1 MEMLQ
6 GYVVGGFD
14 VEDVVEAL
22 GEVDGDD
29 ERQELLQAMAP
40 AVEAVA
46 LPAAEVRKIE
56 AVCPAATKVLETT
69 QAACTLAFGTVTAR
83 RVLFVIDISGSMD
96 CTCEFR
102 GRSSTRLDLVKE
114 DLRAVLK
121 TIGDESYFGILAFD
135 NNTKWV
141 SRFGRATKDNVRQ
154 ALLAV
159 NSLEAN
165 GGTDIYSALSEAVGV
180 HRREGLDAIYL
191 LTDGEDGREDE
202 TVELVRGSSMPKVH
216 TTAMLVGGFRSSL
229 QAQMMAFAMFGGGG
243 FNYCSLDS
251 LTSTKSAMERV
262 ADITGGVFRNLESPM

>member
-1 MEMLQ
+1 
-6 GYVVGGFD
+6 
-14 VEDVVEAL
+14 
-22 GEVDGDD
+22 
-29 ERQELLQAMAP
+29 
-40 AVEAVA
+40 
-46 LPAAEVRKIE
+46 
-56 AVCPAATKVLETT
+56 VCPAATKVLETT

-154 ALLAV
+154 ALSAV

-216 TTAMLVGGFRSSL
+216 TTAMRGRVQLLLAGQPHVDQVSDGE
-229 QAQMMAFAMFGGGG
+229 GGGHHRR
-243 FNYCSLDS
+243 
-251 LTSTKSAMERV
+251 RV
-262 ADITGGVFRNLESPM
+262 PQPRVSNVKGQLSIQNVNLFLGV